1 MSNPDLN
8 LILKRLRGYEI
19 VTPQILFAVGCHLG
33 YLDTTIRML
42 NELLKNVRKSDRSA
56 TAMAILEN
64 HCGSAVWE
72 SLRSLLMVSDM
83 LTNGRLAIPAIRNKK
98 LTKEFHAYWGY
109 QEPRHARASTSSSRK
124 RAKPAR
130 TGKKSKARSRLV
142 SRGASSRK
150 QSRPKS
156 G

>member
-1 MSNPDLN
+1 MSISDFELAQIISTDRDQN
-8 LILKRLRGYEI
+8 LLELDYNLSLAIQELRQAL
-19 VTPQILFAVGCHLG
+19 V
-33 YLDTTIRML
+33 YLMNADKCAISET
-42 NELLKNVRKSDRSA
+42 RK
-56 TAMAILEN
+56 AISQN
-64 HCGSAVWE
+64 HCGSLVSECWH
-72 SLRSLLMVSDM
+72 SLMMARSIF
-83 LTNGRLAIPAIRNKK
+83 TNGHLAIPAIRNKK